1 MPATVLAAVVRASEE
16 VTVDEPTGF
25 FGALASAADWFIG
38 LFEAGGEVFMGLVV
52 GIIPTLVVLLTA
64 VNALIRLIGPEKI
77 DRLGAAAGRPGLQW
91 YPVRY
96 LVLPVLSVFFLTNP
110 MAYTMGRFL
119 PERYK
124 PAFYDSA
131 VSFVHPI
138 TGIFPHAN
146 PGELFVYL
154 GIAGGVAALYSDLY
168 ATVGVRR
175 MALKYDIELAGR
187 EFERK
192 PGPVGSADRRRLAPR
207 ARRQAGLARHL
218 RRRRL
223 RRRLRRRH
231 QHRRFAST
239 GSRPRTSASPP
250 ATACSTS
257 SSVTRWAIAPSPP
270 SRRCTGPIVGIGLYF

>member
-38 LFEAGGEVFMGLVV
+38 LFEAGGQVFLDLVV

-154 GIAGGVAALYSDLY
+154 GIAGGVATLGLNTSDLAVRY
-168 ATVGVRR
+168 LLVGMVVILIRGIVTELIFARMTTRR
-175 MALKYDIELAGR
+175 AAQQQQEVA
-187 EFERK
+187 
-192 PGPVGSADRRRLAPR
+192 A
-207 ARRQAGLARHL
+207 
-218 RRRRL
+218 
-223 RRRLRRRH
+223 
-231 QHRRFAST
+231 
-239 GSRPRTSASPP
+239 
-250 ATACSTS
+250 
-257 SSVTRWAIAPSPP
+257 
-270 SRRCTGPIVGIGLYF
+270 